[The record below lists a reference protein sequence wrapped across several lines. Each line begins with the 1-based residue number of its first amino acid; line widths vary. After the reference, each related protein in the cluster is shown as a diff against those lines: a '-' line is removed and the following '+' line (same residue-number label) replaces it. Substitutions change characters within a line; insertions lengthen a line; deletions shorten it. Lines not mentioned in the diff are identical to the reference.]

1 MNHAFHYV
9 LTLLILALGGQ
20 TLSAHVVISGTVSDK
35 AGEPLPA
42 IVSLI
47 VGKSVKGFCNA
58 DENGMYSISLSTDA
72 DSVTVKASL
81 MGFSPYLKTVPAN
94 TQRVDFAMEETNM
107 MLKEVSVVADKI
119 AQKGDTLNFRVGA
132 YKDENDRV
140 IADVIKKM
148 PGLEVSDNGA
158 ISFNGKSIKN
168 FYVEDMDLLQGRYGI
183 ATNNISAND
192 VASVQVYQN
201 HQPVRALKDWS
212 PSEDVTI
219 NLRLKS
225 SAKGVFT
232 LTGMG
237 GIGYKPMLWAAEA
250 TGMYFGKKGQSIT
263 TYKGNNSGDN
273 VAAEQENLTGGGGM
287 QFFNQA
293 PLSVVSPGTPGVKG
307 KRYLH
312 NRTNTMSTNNI
323 LKLDSLSTLSLS
335 LSYVN
340 DILSNEGSSITEQYV
355 PDGTYRTMS
364 QIIETKNYVHRL
376 SGGVVYKKNTDR
388 IYAVNHLD
396 VNASWNK
403 SNGVNSLTA
412 DFSDI
417 NQIVN
422 QHLDNPA
429 FSISDKTDLIINSG
443 ANAWNVVFEAGL
455 NHRPQKLSVGP
466 ASIFSES
473 TNADI
478 VSQNY
483 TSDDFRA
490 QAETGYFMRFG
501 EFTVNTFVFGNVDI
515 ESVKS
520 ELDGFDVSEFNT
532 VNGYSFGKAEG
543 GGEARIGYPKSN
555 SYFELTLP
563 ISYNGQWLRDK
574 EAAYRNREWNYFSF
588 NPTIKYTYRL
598 GKNWCGLN
606 ASYYKIRNN
615 SDRASSG
622 IVMTDYLTFRE
633 SFVDHTLVDKTF
645 YVTVEYHYSNAM
657 RQIFANANA
666 SWMRSSTNTLIGYE
680 YDGIATVKNA
690 IEMPYTSNRYST
702 SANVSKGMGFW
713 ESTLKLTGN
722 YGLNKSKQL
731 INRLPVDYKS
741 QYWSANLV
749 YSSTPAPWMGMALGA
764 AYGESKSF
772 TEISKDAAATVRQC
786 TGRLD
791 LNFFPMKRLILN
803 VAFEENYTNMTEEGR
818 HTWFG
823 DAKITY
829 KAGRFDWE
837 LETNNIFNRKVFSR
851 VTYTNMDIYRSTY
864 RLRPFNVMLKVRFNI
879 L

>member
-422 QHLDNPA
+422 QHLD
-429 FSISDKTDLIINSG
+429 I
-443 ANAWNVVFEAGL
+443 
-455 NHRPQKLSVGP
+455 R
-466 ASIFSES
+466 
-473 TNADI
+473 
-478 VSQNY
+478 
-483 TSDDFRA
+483 
-490 QAETGYFMRFG
+490 RFQ
-501 EFTVNTFVFGNVDI
+501 FQT
-515 ESVKS
+515 K
-520 ELDGFDVSEFNT
+520 
-532 VNGYSFGKAEG
+532 
-543 GGEARIGYPKSN
+543 
-555 SYFELTLP
+555 
-563 ISYNGQWLRDK
+563 
-574 EAAYRNREWNYFSF
+574 
-588 NPTIKYTYRL
+588 
-598 GKNWCGLN
+598 
-606 ASYYKIRNN
+606 
-615 SDRASSG
+615 
-622 IVMTDYLTFRE
+622 
-633 SFVDHTLVDKTF
+633 
-645 YVTVEYHYSNAM
+645 
-657 RQIFANANA
+657 QI
-666 SWMRSSTNTLIGYE
+666 
-680 YDGIATVKNA
+680 
-690 IEMPYTSNRYST
+690 
-702 SANVSKGMGFW
+702 
-713 ESTLKLTGN
+713 
-722 YGLNKSKQL
+722 
-731 INRLPVDYKS
+731 
-741 QYWSANLV
+741 
-749 YSSTPAPWMGMALGA
+749 
-764 AYGESKSF
+764 
-772 TEISKDAAATVRQC
+772 
-786 TGRLD
+786 
-791 LNFFPMKRLILN
+791 
-803 VAFEENYTNMTEEGR
+803 
-818 HTWFG
+818 
-823 DAKITY
+823 
-829 KAGRFDWE
+829 
-837 LETNNIFNRKVFSR
+837 
-851 VTYTNMDIYRSTY
+851 
-864 RLRPFNVMLKVRFNI
+864 
-879 L
+879 

>member
-1 MNHAFHYV
+1 M
-9 LTLLILALGGQ
+9 
-20 TLSAHVVISGTVSDK
+20 
-35 AGEPLPA
+35 
-42 IVSLI
+42 
-47 VGKSVKGFCNA
+47 
-58 DENGMYSISLSTDA
+58 
-72 DSVTVKASL
+72 
-81 MGFSPYLKTVPAN
+81 
-94 TQRVDFAMEETNM
+94 
-107 MLKEVSVVADKI
+107 
-119 AQKGDTLNFRVGA
+119 
-132 YKDENDRV
+132 
-140 IADVIKKM
+140 
-148 PGLEVSDNGA
+148 
-158 ISFNGKSIKN
+158 
-168 FYVEDMDLLQGRYGI
+168 
-183 ATNNISAND
+183 
-192 VASVQVYQN
+192 
-201 HQPVRALKDWS
+201 
-212 PSEDVTI
+212 
-219 NLRLKS
+219 
-225 SAKGVFT
+225 
-232 LTGMG
+232 
-237 GIGYKPMLWAAEA
+237 
-250 TGMYFGKKGQSIT
+250 
-263 TYKGNNSGDN
+263 
-273 VAAEQENLTGGGGM
+273 
-287 QFFNQA
+287 
-293 PLSVVSPGTPGVKG
+293 
-307 KRYLH
+307 
-312 NRTNTMSTNNI
+312 
-323 LKLDSLSTLSLS
+323 
-335 LSYVN
+335 
-340 DILSNEGSSITEQYV
+340 SNEGSSITEQYV

-702 SANVSKGMGFW
+702 SANVSKGMGF
-713 ESTLKLTGN
+713 G
-722 YGLNKSKQL
+722 
-731 INRLPVDYKS
+731 S
-741 QYWSANLV
+741 QR
-749 YSSTPAPWMGMALGA
+749 SSLR
-764 AYGESKSF
+764 
-772 TEISKDAAATVRQC
+772 AT
-786 TGRLD
+786 TAS
-791 LNFFPMKRLILN
+791 I
-803 VAFEENYTNMTEEGR
+803 
-818 HTWFG
+818 
-823 DAKITY
+823 
-829 KAGRFDWE
+829 KA
-837 LETNNIFNRKVFSR
+837 S
-851 VTYTNMDIYRSTY
+851 S
-864 RLRPFNVMLKVRFNI
+864 
-879 L
+879 